1 MRNKIFREEFSYFL
15 DKFKSKNNFNLL
27 RFSDGEMFLLQ
38 NKEIILKSETIKV
51 QDVVESK
58 DGWYSDNNI
67 PRPDYDQKHF
77 HPIKHSLF
85 RDSLVNSFLYNS
97 SNFYRGISCKCCVG
111 DISWDWQMK
120 NLDGDSD
127 TLTWSNLFLNSN
139 YPLFLKEFYPEI
151 IKRKAY
157 FIGNEQAKTSSLPW
171 VKKHFKVG
179 VDIFSN
185 YQKYIDE
192 VKSFISENNV
202 NNEVFL
208 FSASSLSNVMQYELH
223 KSFPNNT
230 YIDIGT
236 TLSHEFGIPVLR
248 GYIHDTFNNNLN
260 NLQTC
265 TWN

>member
-27 RFSDGEMFLLQ
+27 RFSDGEMFILQ

-97 SNFYRGISCKCCVG
+97 SN
-111 DISWDWQMK
+111 
-120 NLDGDSD
+120 
-127 TLTWSNLFLNSN
+127 
-139 YPLFLKEFYPEI
+139 
-151 IKRKAY
+151 
-157 FIGNEQAKTSSLPW
+157 
-171 VKKHFKVG
+171 
-179 VDIFSN
+179 FSN